1 LVLTAAARSTAW
13 SLPKFHPLP
22 TIFPSRISSRAEL
35 HRSDFLLDGFVHPAE
50 LVFMGVAVPHELGAG
65 LFVPDPVSTLAR
77 FLRRCSVL
85 LFSFDLAAGAGL
97 RAKKNSSC
105 SRSSAL
111 IFGFSRAPLL
121 GSVFTLRFL
130 ARSAGQFLFVLSPR
144 CFIGGGVKA
153 GRPKATVASG
163 YQRRTKIVSCAKCG
177 VSQNY

>member
-97 RAKKNSSC
+97 RAKNVLC
-105 SRSSAL
+105 IDFR
-111 IFGFSRAPLL
+111 FQSRAPARVCVHAQISCPLSRPVPVCSL
-121 GSVFTLRFL
+121 SSVFYRRRREGWE
-130 ARSAGQFLFVLSPR
+130 AE
-144 CFIGGGVKA
+144 
-153 GRPKATVASG
+153 G
-163 YQRRTKIVSCAKCG
+163 YGCIWISKTNKNCVVRQMWC
-177 VSQNY
+177 